1 MKQILDDTDAA
12 RQRVVDQN
20 ITSLRYYLNE
30 NDITLRNNG
39 ISKINKKGKNEALRS
54 ADNRISNN
62 FHELIVDQEASYLTS
77 NRPQIDVDDNDNI
90 NKQVDEVLGDDLTL
104 TLNKLVVDASNA
116 GAGWVHYWVDS
127 KNKKFNYAIVPPEQ
141 VTPIYDESLVNGM
154 IAVRRTYR
162 QRDDDGTLYDIH
174 EYWDDKTCTF
184 FKCKSSN
191 ATYQSLT
198 IYNKINYVDNT
209 TQTTTDNSNVYEH
222 NLGRIPFIKFAKNL
236 HEHPEISKYKGLIDA
251 YDSIYNG
258 YLNDLDDIQEV
269 VFVLKN
275 FGGQDL
281 ASFKKD
287 LKETKA
293 LKFEDDGGVDTLS
306 IEIPREARDDMLDI
320 TRSSIFLM
328 AKSVDPSKVVLSN
341 ATATAIKQLQS
352 QLEEKANLT
361 QQYFQKGLNELIR
374 AILKFL
380 NIPNYDDAKI
390 SQTWTRATVQNT
402 LEQAQA
408 LNQVAQ
414 FSSDETIAKANPF
427 VSDWKEELA
436 ARKKQL
442 VDDGYSNDNAL
453 DLGNNN
459 E

>member
-1 MKQILDDTDAA
+1 
-12 RQRVVDQN
+12 
-20 ITSLRYYLNE
+20 
-30 NDITLRNNG
+30 
-39 ISKINKKGKNEALRS
+39 
-54 ADNRISNN
+54 
-62 FHELIVDQEASYLTS
+62 
-77 NRPQIDVDDNDNI
+77 
-90 NKQVDEVLGDDLTL
+90 
-104 TLNKLVVDASNA
+104 
-116 GAGWVHYWVDS
+116 
-127 KNKKFNYAIVPPEQ
+127 
-141 VTPIYDESLVNGM
+141 
-154 IAVRRTYR
+154 
-162 QRDDDGTLYDIH
+162 
-174 EYWDDKTCTF
+174 
-184 FKCKSSN
+184 
-191 ATYQSLT
+191 
-198 IYNKINYVDNT
+198 
-209 TQTTTDNSNVYEH
+209 
-222 NLGRIPFIKFAKNL
+222 
-236 HEHPEISKYKGLIDA
+236 
-251 YDSIYNG
+251 
-258 YLNDLDDIQEV
+258 
-269 VFVLKN
+269 
-275 FGGQDL
+275 
-281 ASFKKD
+281 
-287 LKETKA
+287 
-293 LKFEDDGGVDTLS
+293 
-306 IEIPREARDDMLDI
+306 MLDI

-453 DLGNNN
+453 KLGNDD